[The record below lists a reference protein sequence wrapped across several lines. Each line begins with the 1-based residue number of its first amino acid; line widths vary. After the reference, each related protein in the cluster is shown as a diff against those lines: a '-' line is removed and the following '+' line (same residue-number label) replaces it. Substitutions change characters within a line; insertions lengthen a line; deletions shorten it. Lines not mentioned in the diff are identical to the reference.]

1 VPSCDHWSHE
11 RRQKGITR
19 PGSGF
24 RESELSWTE
33 LLLDLKH
40 RGLNATPELA
50 IGDGA
55 LGFWK
60 ALTKVYHNTR
70 WQRCWVHK
78 TANVLNRL
86 PKSLQAKAKEKLHQI
101 WMAPDKAEA
110 QKHFDDFISIYK
122 AKYPKAAKCLQKD
135 RTVLLTFYD
144 FPAKF
149 SLNILLK
156 QIKRDFLTISLRQQ
170 IPTNKNR

>member
-1 VPSCDHWSHE
+1 ML
-11 RRQKGITR
+11 RTQLLTITQ
-19 PGSGF
+19 SGF

-40 RGLNATPELA
+40 SGLKTAPELA

-78 TANVLNRL
+78 TANVLNKL

-101 WMAPDKAEA
+101 WMAPDNAVEVLGRYVAWMWHCGADCPRSARRIDHTQVWRK
-110 QKHFDDFISIYK
+110 ISNHSRKSFNEEILFM
-122 AKYPKAAKCLQKD
+122 LQMNSQS
-135 RTVLLTFYD
+135 VLLSFY
-144 FPAKF
+144 
-149 SLNILLK
+149 
-156 QIKRDFLTISLRQQ
+156 
-170 IPTNKNR
+170 

>member
-1 VPSCDHWSHE
+1 MEE
-11 RRQKGITR
+11 RQCLLVIIGATEDGKKELLALE
-19 PGSGF
+19 SGF

-40 RGLNATPELA
+40 SGLKTAPELA

-78 TANVLNRL
+78 TANVLNKL

-110 QKHFDDFISIYK
+110 QNHFDDFISI
-122 AKYPKAAKCLQKD
+122 
-135 RTVLLTFYD
+135 
-144 FPAKF
+144 
-149 SLNILLK
+149 
-156 QIKRDFLTISLRQQ
+156 
-170 IPTNKNR
+170 